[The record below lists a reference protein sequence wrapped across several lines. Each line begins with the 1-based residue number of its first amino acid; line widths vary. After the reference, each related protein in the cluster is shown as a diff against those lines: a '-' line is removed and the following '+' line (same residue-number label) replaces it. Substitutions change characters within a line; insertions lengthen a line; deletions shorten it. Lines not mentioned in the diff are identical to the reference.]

1 MNTVYAWGYGDILT
15 NILQGIADLFSTSG
29 GLMVMLGKITILIAF
44 MIVLFS
50 YFGNQRDPLRIVRF
64 YIVLIGVWTLF
75 MQVRTTV
82 QVQDLQSNQT
92 TTVNNVPWAVARP
105 LAFFSQVQK
114 TLAGYLDMAF
124 GLPDDCKYS
133 KTGMFSCIGVIN
145 SAMSF
150 RITDPYLYTSLNYF
164 IQNCVY
170 TNILD
175 GTYNLDDLLTSD
187 NIISM
192 FGQNLHPSRY
202 TKVYGPSDCNPTQPC
217 GGPCKQG
224 CSLDCP
230 TAWGIIQGQLNS
242 YVSQAPSLIGALNMM
257 SGSAVSSILGTAPSY
272 LLNASQTGSN
282 LLLQTI
288 GINHFQDAYLR
299 WAEANLAPGLGYG
312 VGSAQRQVEQT
323 GITSSFMAGKYLP
336 VIKGIVAV
344 LIAGLTP
351 TLFILL
357 LTPMAIR
364 ALQGT
369 AILFIWLL
377 TWTLGDA
384 VLNAIVQVKLHSANF
399 ASLSGTSSITSLTL
413 PLISQTIMDYIAM
426 AGQFYWLVP
435 TISLMASTGFGIYA
449 MNSVVG
455 AVASSPQSAS
465 SQAGSQTAMGNV
477 QAGTM
482 HYNEVGAN
490 NYRLGNVNAWNTS
503 MLTSSFMTASAL
515 QRQIGN
521 VSYQLN
527 RTQVVGENLDKF
539 LQNAPIGLNAFGHGL
554 LQTVKNVLGASAR
567 IENLT
572 TADGRITSM
581 KVVGADN
588 SSIEYDGNIIKYT
601 TPKGATGTFSIE
613 NGKVVAS
620 TQGSIGEATLSY
632 LRQMANIQKAEKAWS
647 EALKHAQSASSV
659 QQAQQIL
666 TNSITDMYQKGW
678 IDKTTHDKLL
688 WAVKYSAVGS
698 MGNSYAYSKGQNIS
712 VYDRSSVSQ
721 EHYMGESAG
730 LGGGIRAN
738 PGVQNVATN
747 AKNLFNVLGNIAR
760 TLSGTLGLSVNK
772 DAGERTTATQ
782 TSGSETSKTYQKTD
796 TKTDTGGMQVMWVD
810 GDVMPHE
817 SKFKVHENFTSRS
830 LSTAFSKQRQQIES
844 FVNQVSKET
853 SAIFQKAYSET
864 QQRLEQTGSST
875 QVKGDIDKIASII
888 SAGQASDLAQALT
901 KFKELTDQT
910 REGIYKALGDPGI
923 LEQITKTPERVKK
936 DWQTPID
943 NSPQMNV
950 KQVGTQ
956 TEKELQGKKDDLSFN
971 LREPKEE
978 RKKK

>member
-75 MQVRTTV
+75 MQVKTTV

-92 TTVNNVPWAVARP
+92 TTVNNVPWAIARP

-202 TKVYGPSDCNPTQPC
+202 TKVYGPNNCDPTQPC

-336 VIKGIVAV
+336 VIKGIVVV

-364 ALQGT
+364 ALQGF
-369 AILFIWLL
+369 AILLIWLL

-503 MLTSSFMTASAL
+503 VLTSSFMTASAL
-515 QRQIGN
+515 QRQIGQFMQAGSAQSIEKPMSIN
-521 VSYQLN
+521 SALEIFSSNPFASNLLKLGDKVLGGNTTVNSLKTDKISGIVSQLEMVGSDGSKLIYSGNYLTYQGKQGTVMEWTVDAKNGRVITNLN
-527 RTQVVGENLDKF
+527 DNALQFIKSYGEELQKIVSTQQEWAEVKKAALQASDTKQKAKILEEGIQNLAKTGVLDATTTENL
-539 LQNAPIGLNAFGHGL
+539 LQQVRYMAQGIAEQSFGNEQAKQSSLGGRLEGYAQVGL
-554 LQTVKNVLGASAR
+554 
-567 IENLT
+567 
-572 TADGRITSM
+572 
-581 KVVGADN
+581 
-588 SSIEYDGNIIKYT
+588 Y
-601 TPKGATGTFSIE
+601 
-613 NGKVVAS
+613 GKVGTGGA
-620 TQGSIGEATLSY
+620 
-632 LRQMANIQKAEKAWS
+632 
-647 EALKHAQSASSV
+647 
-659 QQAQQIL
+659 
-666 TNSITDMYQKGW
+666 
-678 IDKTTHDKLL
+678 
-688 WAVKYSAVGS
+688 
-698 MGNSYAYSKGQNIS
+698 
-712 VYDRSSVSQ
+712 
-721 EHYMGESAG
+721 
-730 LGGGIRAN
+730 GGGIKKEVGGR
-738 PGVQNVATN
+738 G
-747 AKNLFNVLGNIAR
+747 
-760 TLSGTLGLSVNK
+760 SVYL
-772 DAGERTTATQ
+772 
-782 TSGSETSKTYQKTD
+782 ETSKSSKSSEGE
-796 TKTDTGGMQVMWVD
+796 GGK
-810 GDVMPHE
+810 G
-817 SKFKVHENFTSRS
+817 S
-830 LSTAFSKQRQQIES
+830 L
-844 FVNQVSKET
+844 QVSWYDASMGPNFSVT
-853 SAIFQKAYSET
+853 STNQRYSGREKSMFTKNTTSTSHVQAESIIQAVENAMAKKYSET
-864 QQRLEQTGSST
+864 LSELQ
-875 QVKGDIDKIASII
+875 K
-888 SAGQASDLAQALT
+888 SALSNNIHLDATKMAQAIAM
-901 KFKELTDQT
+901 KGVFGNAN
-910 REGIYKALGDPGI
+910 EGDLGQLGAVI
-923 LEQITKTPERVKK
+923 K
-936 DWQTPID
+936 
-943 NSPQMNV
+943 
-950 KQVGTQ
+950 Q
-956 TEKELQGKKDDLSFN
+956 TEALITPLKKQTLESVGEENLNKFVSEPALQKPPSTLKQEVEPALQNPIQGK
-971 LREPKEE
+971 PKPQ
-978 RKKK
+978 RPKPKKPKLKKPKLN